1 MPRLSAKKKAEY
13 LGASPKEIARDLRA
27 FSRTGQFLSSN
38 ERRLLKKYPEQ
49 WVAIYNGKVRASAKS
64 LDGVI
69 SKLEQLKLPPNESII
84 WYMDTSGRRVIL
96 RNDTLPLADQLLAL
110 S

>member
-13 LGASPKEIARDLRA
+13 LGAPPQKIARDLRA

-38 ERRLLKKYPEQ
+38 EPQLLKKYSKQ
-49 WVAIYNGKVRASAKS
+49 WIAVYNGKVCAVAKS

-69 SKLEQLKLPPNESII
+69 SKLQKQGLPPNESII
-84 WYMDTSGRRVIL
+84 RYMDTSGRKLIL
-96 RNDTLPLADQLLAL
+96 
-110 S
+110 